1 MSSFYFSRE
10 HYEDINQ
17 LPCLPKRNILTINR
31 KGRISKLGIIFP
43 VTNVGFFFFK
53 KLATLSLNAHF
64 HANQGKSHHDQDFR
78 K

>member
-17 LPCLPKRNILTINR
+17 LPCLSKRNILTINR

-43 VTNVGFFFFK
+43 VINVGLK
-53 KLATLSLNAHF
+53 KNTCHIVLECSF
-64 HANQGKSHHDQDFR
+64 SR
-78 K
+78 KPGEESS